1 VRSLS
6 LRSQLTIWCVLVV
19 VLVLAFFAADVMIIQ
34 QRISMRRVDR
44 ELEGTHVQLTH
55 MLREELAERDAP
67 TLAAEESRDVIAS
80 DDRLIAVLG
89 ARGELLATS
98 FMTPS
103 IEEIFAERSRTPG
116 VWTVETP
123 GGAWR
128 LHAGREAMVGGDW
141 LLLIGTPLNAM
152 VRDQQEI
159 RQAILLGIP
168 IALVFAAAGGL
179 WLASAG
185 LRPITRMARRAAGIA
200 PTGADDLGPPLRDD
214 ELGQLTSAFNTLV
227 ARLRSALEAQ
237 RQFMADA
244 SHELRNPVSVIRTAS
259 DLALSREHRDESD
272 YREALGMT
280 AAQSRRLG
288 TLVEDMLVLAR
299 ADGGGY
305 PLRPVDFFLDDVI
318 DECRRSVSVLAAER
332 RVAVT
337 TTGAS
342 DVAIR
347 GDQELIQRLLVNL
360 LQNAVQHSPVDGIVR
375 VDLAVAERDVCIRV
389 IDGGP
394 GIATADVARIF
405 DRFVQ
410 LDPSRRSEGS
420 GLGLTIAR
428 WIAGVHRG
436 SLVVESTG
444 PAGTTFRLTLPAI
457 PDETGIEQPT
467 QAAKSSSVHLR
478 ESTILRQV
486 PARTDQ

>member
-1 VRSLS
+1 MRSLS
-6 LRSQLTIWCVLVV
+6 LRSRLTLWCVLVV

-80 DDRLIAVLG
+80 DDRLVAVLG
-89 ARGELLATS
+89 ADGELLATS
-98 FMTPS
+98 FETPS
-103 IEEIFAERSRTPG
+103 IEDIFAGRSRTPG
-116 VWTVETP
+116 VWTVETS
-123 GGAWR
+123 GSAWR
-128 LHAGREAMVGGDW
+128 VHAGRETLRDGDW
-141 LLLIGTPLNAM
+141 LLLIGTPLNSMA
-152 VRDQQEI
+152 RDQREI
-159 RQAILLGIP
+159 RQAFLLGIP
-168 IALVFAAAGGL
+168 IALLFAAAGGL
-179 WLASAG
+179 SLASAG
-185 LRPITRMARRAAGIA
+185 LRPITQMARRAASIA
-200 PTGADDLGPPLRDD
+200 PTGADDLGPPVRND
-214 ELGQLTSAFNTLV
+214 ELGQMTAAFNTLV

-259 DLALSREHRDESD
+259 DLALSREHRDESE
-272 YREALGMT
+272 YRETLAMT

-318 DECRRSVSVLAAER
+318 DECRWSVSVLAAER

-337 TTGAS
+337 TSGAC
-342 DVAIR
+342 DVAVR
-347 GDQELIQRLLVNL
+347 ADQELIRRLLVNL
-360 LQNAVQHSPVDGIVR
+360 LQNAVQHSPVEGTVR
-375 VDLAVAERDVCIRV
+375 VDLAVAEADVCIRV

-394 GIATADVARIF
+394 GIPTADVARVF

-410 LDPSRRSEGS
+410 LDPSRRAEGS

-444 PAGTTFRLTLPAI
+444 PGGTTFLLTLPVI
-457 PDETGIEQPT
+457 PDESSIEQPA
-467 QAAKSSSVHLR
+467 QAAKSSSVHVR
-478 ESTILRQV
+478 ESTILGHVAVRS
-486 PARTDQ
+486 DQ